1 MRILL
6 ATSPHTRHPVV
17 LQNDFQVA
25 SSVMLTFIPIGLLS
39 LISAV
44 RSSLQI
50 EPSLYDLNRRIIDG
64 TIPPGSG
71 FYCGTAEALCS
82 SDPNM
87 VGFMTEDES
96 YHHVLQICRE
106 IKRIK
111 PDCIIVLGGP
121 HASAVAAA
129 TLRSWKCIDYIVRG
143 EGEITFPEL
152 IRSCMEDR
160 FRSVPGVWYRSR
172 HGEVTFGGERPLIG
186 ELDALPYPAY
196 ELYQPD
202 PGEEIFF
209 EVGRGCPFQCTF
221 CSTAPFW
228 KRKHRVKSAGRILEE
243 LLHVIRLYGIR
254 RMHFTHDLFTTN
266 KAWVREVCQTL
277 LNAGVP
283 VSWTCSSRTD
293 TVDAELLELMGAAG
307 CSAIYFGLES
317 GSPRILSEIRKKI
330 DLTHSFERLRQCRKA
345 GIAANVG
352 FIGGFP
358 SEDEQSL
365 SETFSAYAAAWEMG
379 CAPVYMF
386 QFTPFED
393 SSVAGELL
401 DRIYTGHFVDLP
413 LGHELDIANRKLVA
427 SDRVVFGAYHRPRQR
442 GGIQEEL
449 IDGLEQFTT
458 MVSSALIPALSLA
471 RMSGGMFALYRRW
484 VAWIS
489 RLNEERNAE
498 PFRRCFGS
506 PVHFTDFLME
516 EARALDGFP
525 PGLLSVL
532 QILRMNHEIARRE
545 QAIMATTMANYRTGL
560 MSNNWSTIEL
570 STPLTLGDIVGHLEL
585 AQDVELLLAAKPPDP
600 LPDPAP
606 GPMYLL
612 WQRVASGSVRLLKVN
627 AFTFHAAR
635 QLQTAPREAGNILQ
649 TWVMDRS
656 RSGREGDLF
665 ALVDQLQEAARLGI
679 VRPVIAD
686 TN

>member
-1 MRILL
+1 M
-6 ATSPHTRHPVV
+6 
-17 LQNDFQVA
+17 
-25 SSVMLTFIPIGLLS
+25 
-39 LISAV
+39 
-44 RSSLQI
+44 QI

-64 TIPPGSG
+64 TIPLGPG
-71 FYCGTAEALCS
+71 FYCDAATALCS
-82 SDPNM
+82 SDPDM

-96 YHHVLQICRE
+96 YQHVLQISRE

-129 TLRSWKCIDYIVRG
+129 TLKSWECIDYIVRG

-160 FRSVPGVWYRSR
+160 SRPVPGVWYRSR
-172 HGEVTFGGERPLIG
+172 HGEVAFGGERPLIG
-186 ELDALPYPAY
+186 ELDTLPYPAY
-196 ELYQPD
+196 ELYHPD
-202 PGEEIFF
+202 PDEEIFF

-228 KRKHRVKSAGRILEE
+228 KRTHRVKSAGRILEE
-243 LLHVIRLYGIR
+243 LLHVLRLYGNR

-293 TVDAELLELMGAAG
+293 TVDAELLELMGTAG

-330 DLTHSFERLRQCRKA
+330 DLTHSFETLGQCRTA

-365 SETFSAYAAAWEMG
+365 SETFSAYTAAWEMG

-393 SSVAGELL
+393 ASVAGELQ
-401 DRIYTGHFVDLP
+401 DRICTGHFVDLP

-427 SDRVVFGAYHRPRQR
+427 SDCIVFGAYHRPRR
-442 GGIQEEL
+442 RPGCGIQEEL

-458 MVSSALIPALSLA
+458 MVSSALVPVLSLA
-471 RMSGGMFALYRRW
+471 RMSGGMFALYKRW
-484 VAWIS
+484 IAWIS

-498 PFRRCFGS
+498 SFRRCFGS
-506 PVHFTDFLME
+506 PVHFIDFLME
-516 EARALDGFP
+516 EARSLDGFP

-532 QILRMNHEIARRE
+532 QILRMNYKVAGRE
-545 QAIMATTMANYRTGL
+545 QAMMATTMANYRTGL
-560 MSNNWSTIEL
+560 APDNWSMIEL
-570 STPLTLGDIVGHLEL
+570 STTLALGDIVGYLEL
-585 AQDVELLLAAKPPDP
+585 AHDVELLLVAKPPDP
-600 LPDPAP
+600 LPDPEP
-606 GPMYLL
+606 GPLYLL
-612 WQRVASGSVRLLKVN
+612 WQSIAPGSVRLLKVN
-627 AFTFHAAR
+627 AFTFHTVR
-635 QLQTAPREAGNILQ
+635 QLQTSSREAGTILQ
-649 TWVMDRS
+649 TWATDRS
-656 RSGREGDLF
+656 RSGREADLF
-665 ALVDQLQEAARLGI
+665 KLVDQLQEAARLGV
-679 VRPVIAD
+679 VRPTIAD
-686 TN
+686 N